1 MKHTVLCDML
11 RENTREISNG
21 YLDLTQFTTNDGLRR
36 YICESIWVDRVGL
49 VGKFALV
56 FGDMKKQLEDGNN
69 NKEGGHGSGGKSIGI
84 HYAP

>member
-36 YICESIWVDRVGL
+36 YICESIWEYMAGSVGSFTL
-49 VGKFALV
+49 AL
-56 FGDMKKQLEDGNN
+56 GDMK
-69 NKEGGHGSGGKSIGI
+69 GKF
-84 HYAP
+84 

>member
-1 MKHTVLCDML
+1 MV
-11 RENTREISNG
+11 RELLNN
-21 YLDLTQFTTNDGLRR
+21 YLDLPQFTTNDELGR
-36 YICESIWVDRVGL
+36 YICVSVWVDRVGL

-69 NKEGGHGSGGKSIGI
+69 NKEGGHSSGGKSIGS